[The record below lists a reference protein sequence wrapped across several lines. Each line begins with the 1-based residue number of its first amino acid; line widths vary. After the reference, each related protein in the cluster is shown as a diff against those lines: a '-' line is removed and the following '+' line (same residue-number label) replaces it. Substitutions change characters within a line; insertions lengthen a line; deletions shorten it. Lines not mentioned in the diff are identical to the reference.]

1 MNRSVP
7 FSFQEHSTIRGLYL
21 ITPHLFSDFR
31 GDYKKVYE
39 KEIYAAHGIRAEFTE
54 TSEIVSGK
62 GVLRGLHYQT
72 VDSQAK
78 LVHVIKGKI
87 YDVAVDLR
95 PDSETFGQW
104 AGYLLE
110 EGDNKAVYIPEDFAH
125 GFLVLEDNTVFTY
138 QCSGV
143 YRPEYC
149 GGIQW
154 NESELSID
162 WPLEDIPEVIL
173 SEKDRS
179 SNITVWEYRERL
191 AQRR

>member
-1 MNRSVP
+1 MNQNVP
-7 FSFQEHSTIRGLYL
+7 FHFQEHETIKGLFE
-21 ITPHLFSDFR
+21 ITPHLFTDFR
-31 GDYKKVYE
+31 GGYKKVYE
-39 KEIYAAHGIRAEFTE
+39 KTIYSTNGIPQEFTE

-72 VDSQAK
+72 KDSQAK

-95 PDSETFGQW
+95 PGSETFGQW
-104 AGYLLE
+104 AGFLLT
-110 EGDNKAVYIPEDFAH
+110 EGDNKAVFIPEDFAH
-125 GFLVLEDNTVFTY
+125 GFLVLEDDTIFTY

-154 NESELSID
+154 DDPGLNIT
-162 WPLEDIPEVIL
+162 WPLDNIGSPIM
-173 SEKDRS
+173 SEKDKH
-179 SNITVWEYRERL
+179 NITVETYR
-191 AQRR
+191 QRISKI